1 MSNLGNKE
9 IFARNLQNF
18 MNINN
23 IKRQDLCDRLDIK
36 YSTMSEWL
44 AAKKY
49 PRIDKI
55 EALADY
61 FGVLKSD
68 LIEETSRYQKRSNV
82 TRIPV
87 LGSVRAGIPSEAI
100 EDIIDYE
107 EIPQKMAKNGEYF
120 GLRVCGNSM
129 EPKFSDGDV
138 VIVQKQAD
146 VNSGDIAI
154 VMINGNDATMKKIK
168 KNSDGIA
175 LIPTNSEYDV
185 MFFTNEEIEN
195 FPVIVLGKVVELR
208 AKF

>member
-49 PRIDKI
+49 HRIDKI